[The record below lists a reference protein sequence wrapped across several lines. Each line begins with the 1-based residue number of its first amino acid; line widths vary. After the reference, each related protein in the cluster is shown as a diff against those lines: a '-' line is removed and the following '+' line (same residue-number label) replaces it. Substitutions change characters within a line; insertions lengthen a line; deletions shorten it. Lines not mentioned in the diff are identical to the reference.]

1 MKSKLLSLIRAW
13 QNRGEK
19 DVFKST
25 QNRLTLLYSGLLMLF
40 LVLFIVIV
48 YSLLYTVIL
57 KDQERELEEM
67 AAQEARI
74 FENYLVQ
81 NNYRSLQG
89 IQNQELVLAGV
100 DQFFYYVVNP
110 KGELIMGDEKVP
122 ELRPG
127 LFNLLGGWIPQQ
139 KEIRQ
144 ETLHATYSE
153 WRPKGKGMD
162 DKLRSP
168 VKHHEIQLMI
178 AGRPIF
184 YKGQFIGMLY
194 IGKDISFA
202 YQLFKMLLLILV
214 GLAILF
220 SGVALYLS
228 HLMSKK
234 AMVPITRAFT
244 RQREFVAD
252 ASHELRT
259 PLSVMLSSI
268 DAMEMTVDTEEDD
281 FSRKLLVNMR
291 NEVKRMAKLVGD
303 LLTLAR
309 SDSGTIER
317 VNETFDFRPPAE
329 KAIQSVEPLAA
340 AKQIKLHLSTPEAMV
355 VNGDPER
362 LTQLL
367 YILLDN
373 GIKYTPNGGDVYL
386 ALSVESY
393 EHCPVMC
400 IQVKDTGIGI
410 KPEDHARIFDRFY
423 RSDKARTRQ
432 MGGHGLGLS
441 IAKWIVENHG
451 GTIQVSS
458 EIGKGSIFTI
468 RIPFSPNIKKA

>member
-1 MKSKLLSLIRAW
+1 
-13 QNRGEK
+13 
-19 DVFKST
+19 
-25 QNRLTLLYSGLLMLF
+25 MLF
-40 LVLFIVIV
+40 LVLFIVVV

-74 FENYLVQ
+74 FESYLVQ

-122 ELRPG
+122 ELRQD
-127 LFNLLGGWIPQQ
+127 LFTLLGGWDPQR

-153 WRPKGKGMD
+153 WRPKAKGKGMD
-162 DKLRSP
+162 DELRSP
-168 VKHHEIQLMI
+168 PQHHEIQLMI
-178 AGRPIF
+178 ASRPIF
-184 YKGQFIGMLY
+184 YKGQLIGMLY

-202 YQLFKMLLLILV
+202 YQLFKLLLIILA

-220 SGVALYLS
+220 SGVALYMS

-291 NEVKRMAKLVGD
+291 NEVKRMTKLVSD

-317 VNETFDFRPPAE
+317 VNETFDFRPPAQ

-340 AKQIKLHLSTPEAMV
+340 AKQIKLHLSAPEAMV

-393 EHCPVMC
+393 EHRLVMC

-410 KPEDHARIFDRFY
+410 KPEDYARIFDRFY
-423 RSDKARTRQ
+423 RSDKARTRK

-441 IAKWIVENHG
+441 IAKWIVETHG

-458 EIGKGSIFTI
+458 EIGKGSTFTI
-468 RIPFSPNIKKA
+468 RIPFSSNTKKA